1 MTVGL
6 REFASKALEAKRI
19 RFADLRRLQRDVLPC
34 RITNRVEAEVLLA
47 LDGTVVRADR
57 DWTDYVV
64 PAVVEFAIWGLE
76 PIGRID
82 QDKAAWL
89 AAAASTARP
98 KSAAKRLDGRGRLK
112 RNHVD
117 LFALGA
123 LVVELD
129 RAFNQREQRVVA
141 ADADVVARVDAR
153 AALANDDVA
162 RDHDFAAELLDAE
175 HLGVGVAS
183 VTSRAYAL
191 FMCHW

>member
-47 LDGTVVRADR
+47 LDGTVDRADR

-76 PIGRID
+76 PVGRID

-98 KSAAKRLDGRGRLK
+98 KSAA
-112 RNHVD
+112 
-117 LFALGA
+117 AIM
-123 LVVELD
+123 
-129 RAFNQREQRVVA
+129 REVRRHAPQIDEGCRVQG
-141 ADADVVARVDAR
+141 R
-153 AALANDDVA
+153 AAPPA
-162 RDHDFAAELLDAE
+162 RSFEFARE
-175 HLGVGVAS
+175 G
-183 VTSRAYAL
+183 R
-191 FMCHW
+191 